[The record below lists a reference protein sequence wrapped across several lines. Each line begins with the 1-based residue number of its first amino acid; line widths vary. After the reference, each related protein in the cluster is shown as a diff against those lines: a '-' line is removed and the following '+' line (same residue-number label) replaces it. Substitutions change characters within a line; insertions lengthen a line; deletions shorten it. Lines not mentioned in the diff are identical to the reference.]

1 MDDFESL
8 TVDLYEKYETQVR
21 PGLDAINLPAYFG
34 GITLKNKTLESL
46 DLCQLIAS
54 LRNTNSRS
62 QYLKGLF
69 NIILI
74 IALYPKLRLWTKF
87 MTILPCLWLNFKKK
101 NTYCPFKGDYC
112 CFFREMA
119 ERSDSWHVQF
129 LALLIFDSER
139 SKRTLMHSSYSCS
152 WKSRLSLCDTIKI
165 EFLFPIS
172 SHPLISQFPF
182 QFMQWKKSNW
192 E

>member
-1 MDDFESL
+1 MYIKRFTDRLIDKQKDRSCRVNGGVHRSYKAPTKTTKYTINVSTASKVVDDFESL

-74 IALYPKLRLWTKF
+74 IALYPKLRL
-87 MTILPCLWLNFKKK
+87 
-101 NTYCPFKGDYC
+101 
-112 CFFREMA
+112 
-119 ERSDSWHVQF
+119 
-129 LALLIFDSER
+129 
-139 SKRTLMHSSYSCS
+139 
-152 WKSRLSLCDTIKI
+152 
-165 EFLFPIS
+165 
-172 SHPLISQFPF
+172 
-182 QFMQWKKSNW
+182 
-192 E
+192 